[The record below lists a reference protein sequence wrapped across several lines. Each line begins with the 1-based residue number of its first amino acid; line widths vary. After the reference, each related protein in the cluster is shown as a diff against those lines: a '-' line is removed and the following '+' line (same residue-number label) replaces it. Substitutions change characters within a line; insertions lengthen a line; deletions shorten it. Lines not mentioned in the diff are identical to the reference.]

1 MKGETFLKE
10 ETKYVELDTQKKSGH
25 EYAVWFPVPSPEL
38 GEDPESHGGV
48 VEKLENCRQSR
59 RKEWADI
66 GGPRQQKMGIHQIQ
80 GS

>member
-1 MKGETFLKE
+1 MNML
-10 ETKYVELDTQKKSGH
+10 SG
-25 EYAVWFPVPSPEL
+25 FPVPSPEL

-48 VEKLENCRQSR
+48 VEKLESCRQSR

-66 GGPRQQKMGIHQIQ
+66 GGPRQQKMGRHQIQ